1 MVFLF
6 QRGQPLQDR
15 LQTLKG
21 KNCLGVPIAVR
32 RTKYYTVLAQDYIKV
47 QVKALQVLQWS
58 TQSKK
63 SGAFF
68 SQLNLVGF
76 PLV

>member
-47 QVKALQVLQWS
+47 QVKALQVLQ
-58 TQSKK
+58 
-63 SGAFF
+63 
-68 SQLNLVGF
+68 
-76 PLV
+76 